1 MKLDECHL
9 SLAITPKTGLKD
21 PQGASIWEVV
31 LMNVSN
37 SVVQNLII
45 SSSAQG
51 WIDGASMQTDVN
63 RKFVEVLKPQSFVKV
78 EPLKNE
84 VMQLKNTFV
93 VSYSVEG
100 QLFEKTFDFQ
110 KGDSTFNALEI
121 IPVLEVEG
129 LWIK

>member
-1 MKLDECHL
+1 
-9 SLAITPKTGLKD
+9 
-21 PQGASIWEVV
+21 
-31 LMNVSN
+31 
-37 SVVQNLII
+37 
-45 SSSAQG
+45 
-51 WIDGASMQTDVN
+51 MQTDVN